1 MLEILE
7 EVSSWRFCAADPQH
21 SVAYGIILV
30 CSKRIQESRFCFF
43 LDVLFFLCVFF
54 HVYESM
60 RCYAP
65 SEREIHERLLEF
77 DAFLQRLPGRLDNC
91 VSHLPRFATAD
102 VVMVVLRQAQTGDA
116 GALRR

>member
-1 MLEILE
+1 M
-7 EVSSWRFCAADPQH
+7 SWRFCAADPQH
-21 SVAYGIILV
+21 SVAAREYKSHV
-30 CSKRIQESRFCFF
+30 FSPAC
-43 LDVLFFLCVFF
+43 LFFGGVFF

-77 DAFLQRLPGRLDNC
+77 DAFLQRLPGRLGNC

-102 VVMVVLRQAQTGDA
+102 VVDGRVASGPNW
-116 GALRR
+116 

>member
-1 MLEILE
+1 M
-7 EVSSWRFCAADPQH
+7 SWRFCAADPQH
-21 SVAYGIILV
+21 SVAAREYKSHV
-30 CSKRIQESRFCFF
+30 FSPAC
-43 LDVLFFLCVFF
+43 LFFGGVFF

-77 DAFLQRLPGRLDNC
+77 DAFLQRLPGRLGNC

>member
-7 EVSSWRFCAADPQH
+7 GFVLDKSADPQH
-21 SVAYGIILV
+21 SVAAREYKSHV
-30 CSKRIQESRFCFF
+30 FF
-43 LDVLFFLCVFF
+43 SWIFFVCVFF

-77 DAFLQRLPGRLDNC
+77 DAFLQRLPGRLGNC

>member
-7 EVSSWRFCAADPQH
+7 GFVLDKSADPQH
-21 SVAYGIILV
+21 SVAAREYKSHV
-30 CSKRIQESRFCFF
+30 FF
-43 LDVLFFLCVFF
+43 SWIFFVCVFF

-77 DAFLQRLPGRLDNC
+77 DAFSQRLPGRRGNC